1 MSVLLD
7 KRSATF
13 SGGRVL
19 DTDHAVEYCNASRFP
34 LSWISQ

>member
-19 DTDHAVEYCNASRFP
+19 DNDHAAEDCNASRLS